1 MDYKKSK
8 YEISLR
14 KLENILS
21 EVLRS
26 SGNSKQLDLDNRMR
40 RAIRH
45 IQIIK
50 RTAPNNEDGDLAMV
64 KAYQIYDR
72 LQRLSNYPQYF
83 ADNTRY
89 APQRVVSD
97 RFVGYNARPA
107 SIRWDAAAMMAVPM
121 AGPDRNWWRPPP
133 RPAPVKHFTQEELEN
148 EYPAFTVSKKCDRTT

>member
-1 MDYKKSK
+1 MHYKKPK

-26 SGNSKQLDLDNRMR
+26 SANSRQLDLDNRMR

-64 KAYQIYDR
+64 KAYQVYDR
-72 LQRLSNYPQYF
+72 LQRLANYPQYF

-97 RFVGYNARPA
+97 RFVSYNARPA
-107 SIRWDAAAMMAVPM
+107 SIRWDVASMMAVPM
-121 AGPDRNWWRPPP
+121 GGPDRNWGRPPL
-133 RPAPVKHFTQEELEN
+133 RPAPVKHYTREELEI
-148 EYPAFTVSKKCDRTT
+148 EYPAFTVSKKREDAT

>member
-1 MDYKKSK
+1 MHYKKPK

-26 SGNSKQLDLDNRMR
+26 SANSRQLDLDNRMR

-64 KAYQIYDR
+64 KAYQVYDR
-72 LQRLSNYPQYF
+72 LQRLANYPQYF

-97 RFVGYNARPA
+97 RFIGYNARPA
-107 SIRWDAAAMMAVPM
+107 SIRWDVAAMMAVPM
-121 AGPDRNWWRPPP
+121 GGPDRNWWRPPP
-133 RPAPVKHFTQEELEN
+133 RPAPVKHFTQEELEH
-148 EYPAFTVSKKCDRTT
+148 EYPAFTVSKKREDAT

>member
-26 SGNSKQLDLDNRMR
+26 SGNSRQLDLDNRMR

-64 KAYQIYDR
+64 KAYQVYDR
-72 LQRLSNYPQYF
+72 LQRLANYPQYF

-107 SIRWDAAAMMAVPM
+107 SIRWDVAAMMAVPM
-121 AGPDRNWWRPPP
+121 GGPDRNWWRPPA
-133 RPAPVKHFTQEELEN
+133 RPAPVKHYTREELEI
-148 EYPAFTVSKKCDRTT
+148 EYPAFTVSKKRKDAT

>member
-1 MDYKKSK
+1 MHYKKPK

-26 SGNSKQLDLDNRMR
+26 SANSRQLDLANRMR

-64 KAYQIYDR
+64 KAYQVYDR
-72 LQRLSNYPQYF
+72 LQRLANYPQYY

-89 APQRVVSD
+89 TPQRVVSD
-97 RFVGYNARPA
+97 RFIGYNARPA
-107 SIRWDAAAMMAVPM
+107 SIRWDVASMMAVPM
-121 AGPDRNWWRPPP
+121 GGPDRNWWRPPP
-133 RPAPVKHFTQEELEN
+133 RPAPVKHYTREELEH
-148 EYPAFTVSKKCDRTT
+148 EYPAFTVSKKRKTDA

>member
-1 MDYKKSK
+1 MHYKKPK
-8 YEISLR
+8 YEVSLR

-26 SGNSKQLDLDNRMR
+26 SSNSRQLDLDNRMR

-64 KAYQIYDR
+64 KAYQVYDR

-83 ADNTRY
+83 SDNTRY

-107 SIRWDAAAMMAVPM
+107 SIRWDVAAMMAVPM
-121 AGPDRNWWRPPP
+121 GGPDRNWWRPPP
-133 RPAPVKHFTQEELEN
+133 RPAPVKHYTREELEL
-148 EYPAFTVSKKCDRTT
+148 EYPAFTVSKKRKDAT

>member
-1 MDYKKSK
+1 MHYKKPK
-8 YEISLR
+8 YEVSLR

-64 KAYQIYDR
+64 KAYQVYDR

-83 ADNTRY
+83 SDNTRY

-107 SIRWDAAAMMAVPM
+107 SIRWDVAAMMAVPM
-121 AGPDRNWWRPPP
+121 GGPDRNWWRPPP
-133 RPAPVKHFTQEELEN
+133 RPAPVKHYTREELEL
-148 EYPAFTVSKKCDRTT
+148 EYPAFTVSKKRKDAT

>member
-26 SGNSKQLDLDNRMR
+26 SGNSRQLDLDNRMR

-64 KAYQIYDR
+64 KAYQVYDR
-72 LQRLSNYPQYF
+72 LQRLANYPQYF

-107 SIRWDAAAMMAVPM
+107 SIRWDVAAMMAVPM
-121 AGPDRNWWRPPP
+121 GGPDRNWWRPPSKP
-133 RPAPVKHFTQEELEN
+133 EPVKHFTKEELEI
-148 EYPAFTVSKKCDRTT
+148 EYPAFTVSKKR

>member
-1 MDYKKSK
+1 MHYKKSK

-26 SGNSKQLDLDNRMR
+26 SANSRQLDLDNRMR

-64 KAYQIYDR
+64 KAYQVYDR
-72 LQRLSNYPQYF
+72 LQRLANYPQYF

-107 SIRWDAAAMMAVPM
+107 SIRWDVASMMAVPM
-121 AGPDRNWWRPPP
+121 GGPDRNWWRPPP
-133 RPAPVKHFTQEELEN
+133 RPAPVKHYTREELEH
-148 EYPAFTVSKKCDRTT
+148 EYPAFTVSKKREDDA

>member
-1 MDYKKSK
+1 MHYKKPK
-8 YEISLR
+8 YEVSLR

-64 KAYQIYDR
+64 KAYQVYDR

-83 ADNTRY
+83 SDNTRY

-107 SIRWDAAAMMAVPM
+107 SIRWDVAAMMAVPM
-121 AGPDRNWWRPPP
+121 SGPDRNWWRPPS
-133 RPAPVKHFTQEELEN
+133 RPAPVKHYTREELEL
-148 EYPAFTVSKKCDRTT
+148 EYPAFTVSKKRKDAT

>member
-26 SGNSKQLDLDNRMR
+26 SGNSRQLDLDNRMR

-64 KAYQIYDR
+64 KAYQVYDR
-72 LQRLSNYPQYF
+72 LQRLANYPQYF

-107 SIRWDAAAMMAVPM
+107 SIRWDVAAMMAVPM
-121 AGPDRNWWRPPP
+121 GGPDRNWWRPPSS
-133 RPAPVKHFTQEELEN
+133 PAPVKHYTREELEI
-148 EYPAFTVSKKCDRTT
+148 EYPAFTVSKKR